1 MENCVDVP
9 SSLGLVMPGVND
21 CFAVGPL
28 AFVLPQLPQVNQ
40 VRVSSTL
47 SRTVVP
53 AGGGDPGD
61 GAVPGAELDEAFG
74 VGALVFEAGLPP
86 QEVMVTAKTR
96 VRSEV
101 AKNRIRNT
109 SAPGEKLVWQEQ
121 LGHCSRQRNGLHSAK
136 GPILLGKG

>member
-9 SSLGLVMPGVND
+9 SSLGLAMPGVND
-21 CFAVGPL
+21 CFAVGPV
-28 AFVLPQLPQVNQ
+28 AFVLPQLPQVSH

-53 AGGGDPGD
+53 AVGAGAGAGTPPGE
-61 GAVPGAELDEAFG
+61 GLDEAVG
-74 VGALVFEAGLPP
+74 VGALVFELGLPP

-96 VRSEV
+96 VRNKL

-109 SAPGEKLVWQEQ
+109 SAPG
-121 LGHCSRQRNGLHSAK
+121 
-136 GPILLGKG
+136 GK